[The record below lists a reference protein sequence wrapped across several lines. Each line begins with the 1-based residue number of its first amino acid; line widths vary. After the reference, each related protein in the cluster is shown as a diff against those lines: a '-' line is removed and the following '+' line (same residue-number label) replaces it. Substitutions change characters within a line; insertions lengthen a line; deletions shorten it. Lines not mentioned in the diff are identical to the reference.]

1 MNINKSILVI
11 ICFLFCSS
19 YMTYGQDVVNNTD
32 YVTEKL
38 LREREKN
45 RAVANAND
53 GETYTALKRL
63 LEIGDWDFVL
73 KYIERDARINAVEKA
88 ELKSLYLW
96 LNNDFAGVEN
106 EVMLLSQGDQQDFR
120 IQRILATL
128 EIEAWKLG
136 DAEKRM
142 IKQLSAYPEDRE
154 SNLILG
160 RALLLQKKYNEA
172 LSLADRMIGY
182 DVADASGYFLKA
194 EVYFWDQRP
203 KEAEETLV
211 KGLALEPLNAD
222 ARFYYGYAIWR
233 RIDATQLDDMV
244 AQWELALN
252 INHLHY
258 QTHWHLGNGHTNK
271 TYADYVDEQ
280 ETEIRKALDEADL
293 LFSANNLEEALKVIA
308 AVERKYVNSVLP
320 AMHRASLLY
329 SDFDNISRSKQLDKA
344 QNDFLEILAK
354 KEHYGPAHNGLA
366 AVLKSKRIPY
376 LSTYD
381 TIMSQLRSPDIT
393 NMDDFLEVFP
403 DVGYYPGNVAKG
415 MAWNQLYTSVV
426 YFPFLVKQH
435 RSYVIPPLH
444 IDLALAMKAP
454 YFRFNTTFDNR
465 QWMDIRG
472 VGSGAAAIEY
482 VERGAFEERNVLLHE
497 YVHLFHSQVT
507 TDEQNRRIKH
517 LYYKAMENGL
527 TLDYYSQNNE
537 SEHFAQTYPAYFEK
551 VKVHPLDF
559 KSMNTLSD
567 LKSKDP
573 EMYEFLDELVAKE
586 RAYLSG
592 DKSAMASNWAQVYLN
607 LASRAGRID
616 LKEGYA
622 LLDTALQYDSD
633 YIPAH
638 LKYAE
643 FLTKESRFTE
653 AESFI
658 SRAKSIDSL
667 YAPIYTSEAYLVKI
681 MSPDRF
687 DEQAYLLRKAY
698 DLEEDYMEKATASTA
713 LRNFYYSRGLLKEAI
728 AVAEEY
734 ILNGSEISTYLRDR
748 KNEAKAFKAYHLGLL
763 GDQDS
768 EILLAYLVSQKPQNY
783 ALRTQ
788 YVEVLLANRDYGDA
802 LKNMLPLYRTLQA
815 SQVNRPEFELLIAE
829 AYLGLGE
836 KSEGKVFLDRLTSK
850 ENELERLD
858 VLSNLR
864 LVRLLLKADRG
875 EEAREIFKQLT
886 FDDSLFYKSSFALT
900 KAFLKES
907 EGDVEG
913 TIELLVSS
921 LDHYNYQEEAIR
933 MLHDISKTNV
943 KAERFFNQYMETL
956 LIKPVF

>member
-1 MNINKSILVI
+1 MNINRSILVI

-19 YMTYGQDVVNNTD
+19 YMTYGQDLINDTD
-32 YVTEKL
+32 YVNEVLVGEKK
-38 LREREKN
+38 KN
-45 RAVANAND
+45 RAIAKANTQ
-53 GETYTALKRL
+53 ESYKALKRL
-63 LEIGDWDFVL
+63 LAIGDWDFVL
-73 KYIERDARINAVEKA
+73 NSIKDGAKINAIEKA

-106 EVMLLSQGDQQDFR
+106 ELKLLSQDDQHDFR

-128 EIEAWKLG
+128 DIEAWKLE
-136 DAEKRM
+136 DAERRM
-142 IKQLSAYPEDRE
+142 LKQLNEYPKDRE
-154 SNLILG
+154 SSLVLG
-160 RALLLQKKYNEA
+160 RALLLQKKYREA
-172 LSLADRMIGY
+172 LSLADAMISY
-182 DVADASGYFLKA
+182 NDADASGYFLKA

-203 KEAEETLV
+203 KEAEENLV
-211 KGLALEPLNAD
+211 KGLRLDPLNAD

-244 AQWELALN
+244 AQWDLALN
-252 INHLHY
+252 INQLHY
-258 QTHWHLGNGHTNK
+258 QTHWHLGNGHTNR
-271 TYADYVDEQ
+271 TYADYVDEH
-280 ETEIRKALDEADL
+280 ETEIRKALDEADS
-293 LFSANNLEEALKVIA
+293 LFSANKLNEALEVIS
-308 AVERKYVNSVLP
+308 AVEREYVNSVLP

-329 SDFDNISRSKQLDKA
+329 SDFDNINRSEQLDKA
-344 QNDFLEILAK
+344 QDNFIHVLSK
-354 KEHYGPAHNGLA
+354 KKHYGPAHNGLA

-376 LSTYD
+376 LSTYE
-381 TIMSQLRSPDIT
+381 TIMGQLRSPDIT

-435 RSYVIPPLH
+435 RAYVIPPLH

-507 TDEQNRRIKH
+507 TDEQNRRIKQ
-517 LYYKAMENGL
+517 LYYQAMENGL

-537 SEHFAQTYPAYFEK
+537 SEYFAQTYPAYFEK

-573 EMYEFLDELVAKE
+573 EMYAFLDELVAKE

-607 LASRAGRID
+607 LASKAGRID
-616 LKEGYA
+616 LQDAYV
-622 LLDTALQYDSD
+622 LLDTALQYDSK

-638 LKYAE
+638 LRYAE
-643 FLTKESRFTE
+643 FLTRESRFTE

-658 SRAKSIDSL
+658 DRAKSIDSL
-667 YAPIYTSEAYLVKI
+667 YAPIYSTEAYLVKV
-681 MSPDRF
+681 MFPDAF
-687 DEQAYLLRKAY
+687 DKQAYLLRKAY
-698 DLEEDYMEKATASTA
+698 DLEDDYMEKATAFNA
-713 LRNFYYSRGLLKEAI
+713 LRNFYYNRGLLEEAL

-734 ILNGSEISTYLRDR
+734 ILNASEISTYLRDR

-763 GDQDS
+763 GDNDS
-768 EILLAYLVSQKPQNY
+768 ENLLAYLVSQKPQNY

-788 YVEVLLANRDYGDA
+788 YVEVLLASKDFEGA

-829 AYLGLGE
+829 AYIGLGE
-836 KSEGKVFLDRLTSK
+836 KKEGNIFLDRLTSK
-850 ENELERLD
+850 DNELERLD

-875 EEAREIFKQLT
+875 EDARKIYEQLAV
-886 FDDSLFYKSSFALT
+886 DDSIFYKSSFSLTNAL
-900 KAFLKES
+900 LKEN

-913 TIELLVSS
+913 AVDLLINS
-921 LDHYNYQEEAIR
+921 LNYYNYQGEAIQ
-933 MLHDISKTNV
+933 MLYNLSKTNV
-943 KAERFFNQYMETL
+943 KAEKVFNQYMETL
-956 LIKPVF
+956 VIKPVL

>member
-73 KYIERDARINAVEKA
+73 KYIERDARISAVEKA

-829 AYLGLGE
+829 AYLSLGE

>member
-73 KYIERDARINAVEKA
+73 KYIERDARISAVEKA

-142 IKQLSAYPEDRE
+142 IKQLSAYPKDRE

-537 SEHFAQTYPAYFEK
+537 SEYFAQTYPAYFEK

-864 LVRLLLKADRG
+864 LVRLLLKDGRG

-933 MLHDISKTNV
+933 MLRDISKTNV

-956 LIKPVF
+956 LIKPIF

>member
-829 AYLGLGE
+829 AYLSLGE

>member
-73 KYIERDARINAVEKA
+73 KYIERDARISAVEKA

-537 SEHFAQTYPAYFEK
+537 SEYFAQTYPAYFEK

-864 LVRLLLKADRG
+864 LVRLLLKAGRG

-943 KAERFFNQYMETL
+943 KAEKFFNQYMETL